1 METIPSLAPSTPAR
15 SQLRPSSVWRSSL
28 CRCIEGFS
36 GCMNRHDA
44 FVRHYAAALICR
56 AEWRCAPDW
65 GTLEVKTIA
74 LPAPLSRLERRR
86 TSRSTNTVLRYFAYA
101 AVAIV
106 DRVVGSLEPRSRGGA
121 RRRSGIGA
129 LEERERAGA
138 PRALQATAHG

>member
-1 METIPSLAPSTPAR
+1 MMPLSAIMPQR
-15 SQLRPSSVWRSSL
+15 SSVAPDFGRS
-28 CRCIEGFS
+28 
-36 GCMNRHDA
+36 
-44 FVRHYAAALICR
+44 
-56 AEWRCAPDW
+56 EWRCAPDW

-86 TSRSTNTVLRYFAYA
+86 TSRSTNMVLGDVAYA

-138 PRALQATAHG
+138 PRALQATAHGLDP